1 MSAIFGDRV
10 TQLTI
15 GYGSQW
21 SIEFL
26 WMKFYPFL
34 NQDNISMT
42 HVSVV
47 KSCLWSNDKSRQC
60 FSFAVT
66 LSQTLWNDEVSR
78 VYINQSS
85 KGAHWL
91 KL

>member
-1 MSAIFGDRV
+1 
-10 TQLTI
+10 
-15 GYGSQW
+15 
-21 SIEFL
+21 
-26 WMKFYPFL
+26 
-34 NQDNISMT
+34 MT